1 MNAADALVAGPTRQA
16 DLLAA
21 GTLTSRQLTE
31 AALAAVERDNPAINA
46 TVAVFADE
54 ALAAADDAD
63 RRRAAGESGPF
74 LGVPIAVKDDL
85 DIAGKVTGKG
95 SRATSTVAARDSD
108 LVAALRQ
115 AGAVIV
121 AKSTLPELA

>member
-1 MNAADALVAGPTRQA
+1 MNAADALVAGPTRQGE
-16 DLLAA
+16 LLAD

-31 AALAAVERDNPAINA
+31 AALAAIQGASSINA

-74 LGVPIAVKDDL
+74 LGVPVAVKDDL

-95 SRATSTVAARDSD
+95 SNATSTVADQDSD
-108 LVAALRQ
+108 LVAALR
-115 AGAVIV
+115 
-121 AKSTLPELA
+121 